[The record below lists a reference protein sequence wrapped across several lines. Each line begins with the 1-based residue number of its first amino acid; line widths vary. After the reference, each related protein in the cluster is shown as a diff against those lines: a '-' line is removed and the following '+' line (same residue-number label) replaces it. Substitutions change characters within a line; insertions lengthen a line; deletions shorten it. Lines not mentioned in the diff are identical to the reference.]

1 MRLYTQEFLRELQEG
16 YEEIDVLDYLMM
28 VKGMKFNDA
37 IEELAQVLN
46 LEPEYCKPAEGKKE
60 KK

>member
-16 YEEIDVLDYLMM
+16 YEAIDVLDYLMM

-46 LEPEYCKPAEGKKE
+46 LEPEYCTMSKDKKE
-60 KK
+60 